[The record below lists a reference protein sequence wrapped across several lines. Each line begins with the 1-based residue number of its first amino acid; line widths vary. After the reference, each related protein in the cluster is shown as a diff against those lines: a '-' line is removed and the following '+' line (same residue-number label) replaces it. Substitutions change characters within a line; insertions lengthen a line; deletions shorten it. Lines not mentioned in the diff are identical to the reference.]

1 MAPAIARTRSHFRGT
16 ESFSSADH
24 QSLSKAVTAEL
35 KARRSDKQDLTM
47 SASGILKIAFVGSG
61 SVNPE
66 WTSEVSNSTNFSGWS
81 LADLW
86 LPLSIAC

>member
-1 MAPAIARTRSHFRGT
+1 MTSP
-16 ESFSSADH
+16 SSLIVSWLAMPTGA
-24 QSLSKAVTAEL
+24 STAL
-35 KARRSDKQDLTM
+35 
-47 SASGILKIAFVGSG
+47 GILKIAFVGSG
-61 SVNPE
+61 STNPE